1 MFKLKLQYFGHLMWR
16 TDSLEKMLGK
26 FEGRER
32 RGWQRMRWLDSIT
45 NSMDMNFRKLQ
56 KIVNSWAWCAAGHM
70 ITKSETQLS
79 IWTTPRR
86 TTSTSLLEGN
96 QLPIS
101 FHLFVLTH
109 SRFGNPIQW
118 HRELIRLAILP
129 MVPQN
134 KVGKTRTMQGR
145 YNVMQNMEGQ
155 HTMEIQWLVNV
166 SDSGNILFLG
176 GVGVIM
182 FSVFKP
188 GY

>member
-32 RGWQRMRWLDSIT
+32 RGQKRMRWLDSIDD
-45 NSMDMNFRKLQ
+45 SMDMNLSKLQ
-56 KIVNSWAWCAAGHM
+56 KTVNSWAWCAAVHM

-79 IWTTPRR
+79 NGTTTRR
-86 TTSTSLLEGN
+86 TASTSLLEGN

-101 FHLFVLTH
+101 FHLSVLTH
-109 SRFGNPIQW
+109 SRFGNPVQW

-145 YNVMQNMEGQ
+145 YNLMQNMEGQ

-166 SDSGNILFLG
+166 SDSGNILYLG
-176 GVGVIM
+176 GVDVIM